1 MDLLKRRVLSGTIAL
16 SALLS
21 IAAPASAAIPSDVK
35 GTRYEEPVQ
44 ILSALKIMVGDENG
58 EFRLDDTIIR
68 SEVTKM
74 AVHALGLEDAAE
86 SAKGQTMF
94 DDVSTD
100 HWANGYINL
109 AVSQGIIEGDGDGN
123 FRPNAPITYAEAMT
137 IMVRATGYTVSAEG
151 KGGYPQGYIQ
161 VATSNGLTKNVQGS
175 SAEEISRGNVA
186 YLTTNALE
194 SRLMEQTGFGSG
206 ASYEITDKTL
216 LKDYL
221 KVTKD
226 SGQIIAIENT
236 SLSGSANLGKNQ
248 IKIGDKIYNAAYN
261 MNDLLGYNVEYYVKE
276 YKDGSNELI
285 LAMPIK
291 NKNNE
296 LIISADLFSK
306 LTTKNNNTAIE
317 YYSSESSSKASSA
330 ELDKNAVLIYNGKYE
345 DMDTDLLDMSDKSG
359 SITLLDTN
367 KDSKYDIAFVKSYEN
382 IVVDSATS
390 NKISDKYSETILKL
404 DDNVDY
410 RITKGLEEISISDLN
425 EYDVLS
431 VYASL
436 DDKLYDIAVTS
447 KKIEGRVSGKDS
459 NGFIIIDGEKYK
471 VAPNYT
477 NTISVGTDGVFY
489 LDIDGRIAATTAAS
503 NLSSNY
509 GYLTR
514 AYYSKNTDEKASF
527 KIFTMDN
534 KEVTFEGTDKIKFN
548 SVRNV
553 SAEEVVNTI
562 NGENNSTS
570 AQLITYAVNSDN
582 KITAINTAVDNS
594 STGAV
599 NNNKFTL
606 NYSLS
611 NAKFSKSLSKLGNV
625 RIDSETVVFDVSGD
639 NSVRNADMFED
650 GQVYDALIYDMTD
663 NYTAKA
669 VVVTKTQLSA
679 SADAPIAV
687 VKEIMSASNSD
698 DEQTDMLVAL
708 VDGKE
713 VSVYAEN
720 ENVLVKGGNKL
731 EMGDIIQYKT
741 NSDDEIVSVRLLLD
755 INDKDNEMIASPD
768 KDLETVYGKVTKKF
782 TNSINVTVNG
792 GSAANYAIPSDVTV
806 YSVDMTKSKNNILT
820 AKVSDIEVYD
830 KDENNRV
837 FLKIYDDVVEEI
849 VIIK

>member
-236 SLSGSANLGKNQ
+236 SLSGSSNLGKNQ
-248 IKIGDKIYNAAYN
+248 IKIGDKIYDAAYN

-296 LIISADLFSK
+296 LIIGADLFSK

-317 YYSSESSSKASSA
+317 YYSSESSSKVSSA

-436 DDKLYDIAVTS
+436 DGKLYDIAVTS

-477 NTISVGTDGVFY
+477 NTISVGTEGVFY

-570 AQLITYAVNSDN
+570 ARLITYAVNSDN

-625 RIDSETVVFDVSGD
+625 KIDSETVVFDVSGD

>member
-1 MDLLKRRVLSGTIAL
+1 MDLLKRRILSGTIAL
-16 SALLS
+16 SALLPL
-21 IAAPASAAIPSDVK
+21 AAPASAAIPSDVK

-74 AVHALGLEDAAE
+74 AVHTLGLEDAAE

-194 SRLMEQTGFGSG
+194 SKLMEQTGFGSG

-226 SGQIIAIENT
+226 SGQITAIENT
-236 SLSGSANLGKNQ
+236 SLSGSSNLGKNQ
-248 IKIGDKIYNAAYN
+248 IKIGDKVFDAAYN

-317 YYSSESSSKASSA
+317 YYSSKSSSKVSSA
-330 ELDKNAVLIYNGKYE
+330 ELEKNAVLIYNGKYE
-345 DMDTDLLDMSDKSG
+345 DMDTSLLDMSDKSG

-367 KDSKYDIAFVKSYEN
+367 KDGKYDIAFVKSYEN

-390 NKISDKYSETILKL
+390 NKISDKYSETVLKL

-436 DDKLYDIAVTS
+436 DGKLYDIAVTS
-447 KKIEGRVSGKDS
+447 KKIEGRVSSKDS

-477 NTISVGTDGVFY
+477 NTISVGTEGVFY

-534 KEVTFEGTDKIKFN
+534 KEVILEGNDKIKFN
-548 SVRNV
+548 NTRNV

-639 NSVRNADMFED
+639 NAVRNADMFED
-650 GQVYDALIYDMTD
+650 GQVYDAMIYDMTD
-663 NYTAKA
+663 NYTAKS

-782 TNSINVTVNG
+782 SNSINVTVNG
-792 GSAANYAIPSDVTV
+792 GSAANYVIPSEVTV
-806 YSVDMTKSKNNILT
+806 YSIDTTKSKNNILT
-820 AKVSDIEVYD
+820 AKVSDIGVYD
-830 KDENNRV
+830 EDENNRV

>member
-74 AVHALGLEDAAE
+74 AVHVLGLEDAAE

-236 SLSGSANLGKNQ
+236 SLSGSSNLGKNQ
-248 IKIGDKIYNAAYN
+248 IKIGDKIFDAAYN

-317 YYSSESSSKASSA
+317 YYSSESSSKVSSA

-345 DMDTDLLDMSDKSG
+345 DMDTSLLDMSDKSG

-436 DDKLYDIAVTS
+436 DGKLYDIAVTS

-459 NGFIIIDGEKYK
+459 NGFIIIDSEKYK

-477 NTISVGTDGVFY
+477 NTISIGTEGVFY

-650 GQVYDALIYDMTD
+650 GQVYDALIYDMAD

-837 FLKIYDDVVEEI
+837 FLKIYDNVVEEI

>member
-248 IKIGDKIYNAAYN
+248 IKIGDKIYDAAYN

-317 YYSSESSSKASSA
+317 YYSSESSSKVSSA

-345 DMDTDLLDMSDKSG
+345 DMDTSLLDMSDKSG

-431 VYASL
+431 VYTSL
-436 DDKLYDIAVTS
+436 DGKLYDIAVTS

>member
-74 AVHALGLEDAAE
+74 AVHVLGLEDAAE

-236 SLSGSANLGKNQ
+236 SLSGSSNLGKNQ
-248 IKIGDKIYNAAYN
+248 IKIGDKIYDAAYN

-317 YYSSESSSKASSA
+317 YYSSESSSKVSSA

-345 DMDTDLLDMSDKSG
+345 DMDTSLLDMSDKSG

-436 DDKLYDIAVTS
+436 DGKLYDIAVTS

-477 NTISVGTDGVFY
+477 NTISVGTEGVFY

-625 RIDSETVVFDVSGD
+625 KIDSETVVFDVSGD

>member
-44 ILSALKIMVGDENG
+44 ILSALKIMIGDENG

-74 AVHALGLEDAAE
+74 AVHVLGLEDAAE

-236 SLSGSANLGKNQ
+236 SLSGSSNLGKNQ
-248 IKIGDKIYNAAYN
+248 IKIGDKIFDAAYN

-296 LIISADLFSK
+296 LIIGADLFSK

-317 YYSSESSSKASSA
+317 YFSSESSSKVSSA

-345 DMDTDLLDMSDKSG
+345 DMDTSLLDMSDKSG

-436 DDKLYDIAVTS
+436 DGKLYDIAVTS

-477 NTISVGTDGVFY
+477 NTISVGTEGVFY

-534 KEVTFEGTDKIKFN
+534 KEVILEGTDKIKFN

-625 RIDSETVVFDVSGD
+625 KIDSETVVFDVSGD

-687 VKEIMSASNSD
+687 VKEIMSASNPD

-830 KDENNRV
+830 TDENNRV

>member
-74 AVHALGLEDAAE
+74 AVHVLGLEDAAE

-236 SLSGSANLGKNQ
+236 SLSGSSNLGKNQ
-248 IKIGDKIYNAAYN
+248 IKIGDKIYDAAYN

-296 LIISADLFSK
+296 LIIGADLFSK

-317 YYSSESSSKASSA
+317 YYSSESSSKVSSA

-650 GQVYDALIYDMTD
+650 GQVYDALIYDMAD

>member
-16 SALLS
+16 SAFLS

-74 AVHALGLEDAAE
+74 AVHVLGLEDAAE

-236 SLSGSANLGKNQ
+236 SLSGSSNLGKNQ
-248 IKIGDKIYNAAYN
+248 IKIGDKIFDAAYN

-317 YYSSESSSKASSA
+317 YYSSESSSKVSSA

-345 DMDTDLLDMSDKSG
+345 DMDTSLLDMSDKSG

-436 DDKLYDIAVTS
+436 DGKLYDIAVTS

-477 NTISVGTDGVFY
+477 NTISIGTDGVFY

-625 RIDSETVVFDVSGD
+625 KIDSETVVFDVSGD

-650 GQVYDALIYDMTD
+650 GQVYDALIYDLTD

-720 ENVLVKGGNKL
+720 ENVLAKGGNKL

>member
-1 MDLLKRRVLSGTIAL
+1 MDLLKRRILSGAIAA

-21 IAAPASAAIPSDVK
+21 LAVPASAAIPADVK

-58 EFRLDDTIIR
+58 EYRLDDTIIR

-151 KGGYPQGYIQ
+151 RGGYPQGYIQ

-194 SRLMEQTGFGSG
+194 SKLMEQTGFGSS
-206 ASYEITDKTL
+206 ASFEITDKTL

-221 KVTKD
+221 NVTKD
-226 SGQIIAIENT
+226 SGQITAVENT
-236 SLSGSANLGKNQ
+236 ALNGSSNLGKNQ
-248 IKIGDKIYNAAYN
+248 IKIGDQVFETAYN
-261 MNDLLGYNVEYYVKE
+261 MNDLLGYNVDYYVKE
-276 YKDGSNELI
+276 YKNGSNEVI
-285 LAMPIK
+285 LALPIK
-291 NKNNE
+291 SKNNE
-296 LIISADLFSK
+296 LIISSDLFSK
-306 LTTKNNNTAIE
+306 LTTKNSNTAIE
-317 YYSSESSSKASSA
+317 YYSSESALKVSTA
-330 ELDKNAVLIYNGKYE
+330 ELDKNAVLIYNGKYA
-345 DMDTDLLDMSDKSG
+345 DMDTSLLDLNAKSG
-359 SITLLDTN
+359 NITLLDTN
-367 KDSKYDIAFVKSYEN
+367 KDSKYDIAFIKCYEN
-382 IVVDSATS
+382 IVVDSVTT
-390 NKISDKYSETILKL
+390 NKIKDKYSDTVLKL
-404 DDNVDY
+404 DDSVDF
-410 RITKGLEEISISDLN
+410 RITKGLEEIEISDLN

-436 DDKLYDIAVTS
+436 DGKLYDISVTS
-447 KKIEGRVSGKDS
+447 KKIEGKVTGKDS
-459 NGFIIIDGEKYK
+459 SGFVINGEKYK
-471 VAPNYT
+471 VASNYT
-477 NTISVGTDGVFY
+477 NTISIGTEGVFC
-489 LDIDGRIAATTAAS
+489 LDIEGKIAAVSSATATGS
-503 NLSSNY
+503 EY
-509 GYLTR
+509 GYLMK
-514 AYYSKNTDEKASF
+514 AYYAKNAEEKASF

-534 KEVTFEGTDKIKFN
+534 KEVTLEGNDKIKFN
-548 SVRNV
+548 GTRNV
-553 SAEEVVNTI
+553 SAEEVVNSI
-562 NGENNSTS
+562 NGENNATK
-570 AQLITYAVNSDN
+570 AQLITYTVNADN
-582 KITAINTAVDNS
+582 KITAVNTALDNS

-599 NNNKFTL
+599 NNDAFTL
-606 NYSLS
+606 NYSLTD
-611 NAKFSKSLSKLGNV
+611 AKFTKSLSKLGNV
-625 RIDSETVVFDVSGD
+625 RIDSETVIFDVSGD
-639 NSVRNADMFED
+639 NAIRTADMFED
-650 GQVYDALIYDMTD
+650 GQVYDAMVYDMAD

-679 SADAPIAV
+679 DAAASIAV
-687 VKEIMSASNSD
+687 VKEIMSVSNAD

-708 VDGKE
+708 TDGKE
-713 VSVYAEN
+713 ISVYAES
-720 ENVLVKGGNKL
+720 ENVLVKGGKKL
-731 EMGDIIQYKT
+731 EQGDIIQYKT
-741 NSDDEIVSVRLLLD
+741 NAEDEIVSVRLLLD

-782 TNSINVTVNG
+782 SNSINVTVNESG
-792 GSAANYAIPSDVTV
+792 ATNYVIPSDVTV
-806 YSVDMTKSKNNILT
+806 YSVDTTKSKNNVLT
-820 AKVSDIEVYD
+820 AKVNDIQIYD
-830 KDENNRV
+830 EDENNRV

>member
-74 AVHALGLEDAAE
+74 AVHVLGLEDAAE

-248 IKIGDKIYNAAYN
+248 IKIGDKIYDAAYN

-317 YYSSESSSKASSA
+317 YYSSESSSKVSSA

-345 DMDTDLLDMSDKSG
+345 DMDTSLLDMSDKSG

-431 VYASL
+431 VYTSL
-436 DDKLYDIAVTS
+436 DGKLYDIAVTS

-534 KEVTFEGTDKIKFN
+534 KEVTFEGNDKIKFN

-594 STGAV
+594 SSGAV

-625 RIDSETVVFDVSGD
+625 KIDSETVVFDVSGD

-650 GQVYDALIYDMTD
+650 GQVYDALIYDLTD

>member
-74 AVHALGLEDAAE
+74 AVHVLGLEDAAE

-236 SLSGSANLGKNQ
+236 SLSGSSNLGKNQ
-248 IKIGDKIYNAAYN
+248 IKIGDKIYDAAYN

-296 LIISADLFSK
+296 LIIGADLFSK

-317 YYSSESSSKASSA
+317 YYSSESSSKVSSA

-650 GQVYDALIYDMTD
+650 GQVYDALIYDMAD

-837 FLKIYDDVVEEI
+837 FLKIYDNVVEEI

>member
-94 DDVSTD
+94 DDVSAD

-236 SLSGSANLGKNQ
+236 SLSGSSNLGKNQ
-248 IKIGDKIYNAAYN
+248 IKIGDKIYDAAHN

-317 YYSSESSSKASSA
+317 YYSSESSSKVSSA

-345 DMDTDLLDMSDKSG
+345 DMDTSLLDMSDKSG

-410 RITKGLEEISISDLN
+410 RITKGLEEISISGLN

-436 DDKLYDIAVTS
+436 DGKLYDIAVTS

-477 NTISVGTDGVFY
+477 NTISVGTEGVFY

-534 KEVTFEGTDKIKFN
+534 KEVILEGTDKIKFN

-594 STGAV
+594 SSGAV

-625 RIDSETVVFDVSGD
+625 KIDSETVVFDVSGD

-837 FLKIYDDVVEEI
+837 FLKIYNDVVEEI

>member
-74 AVHALGLEDAAE
+74 AVHVLGLEDAAE

-236 SLSGSANLGKNQ
+236 SLSGSSNLGKNQ
-248 IKIGDKIYNAAYN
+248 IKIGDKIYDAAYN

-317 YYSSESSSKASSA
+317 YYSSESSSKVSSA

-345 DMDTDLLDMSDKSG
+345 DMDTSLLDMSDKSG

-436 DDKLYDIAVTS
+436 DGKLYDIAVTS

-477 NTISVGTDGVFY
+477 NTISIGTEGVFY

-534 KEVTFEGTDKIKFN
+534 KEVILEGNDKIKFN

-553 SAEEVVNTI
+553 SSEEVVNTI

-625 RIDSETVVFDVSGD
+625 KIDSETVVFDVSGD

>member
-74 AVHALGLEDAAE
+74 AVHVLGLEDAAE

-206 ASYEITDKTL
+206 ASYESTDKTL
-216 LKDYL
+216 RKDYL

-236 SLSGSANLGKNQ
+236 SLSGSSNLGKNQ
-248 IKIGDKIYNAAYN
+248 IKIGDKIYDAAYN

-317 YYSSESSSKASSA
+317 YYSSESSSKVSSA

-345 DMDTDLLDMSDKSG
+345 DMDTSLLDMSDKSG

-477 NTISVGTDGVFY
+477 NTISVGTEGVFY
-489 LDIDGRIAATTAAS
+489 LDIDGRLAATTAAS

-534 KEVTFEGTDKIKFN
+534 KEVILEGNDKIKFN

-562 NGENNSTS
+562 NSENNSTS

-582 KITAINTAVDNS
+582 KITSINTAVDNS

-625 RIDSETVVFDVSGD
+625 KIDSETVVFDVSGD

-650 GQVYDALIYDMTD
+650 GQVYDALIYDMAD

-830 KDENNRV
+830 TDENNRV

>member
-317 YYSSESSSKASSA
+317 YYSSESSSKVSSA

-345 DMDTDLLDMSDKSG
+345 DMDTSLLDMSDKSG

-431 VYASL
+431 VYTSL
-436 DDKLYDIAVTS
+436 DGKLYDIAVTS

-477 NTISVGTDGVFY
+477 NTISVGTEGVFY

-553 SAEEVVNTI
+553 SAEDVVNTI

>member
-236 SLSGSANLGKNQ
+236 SLSGSSNLGKNQ
-248 IKIGDKIYNAAYN
+248 IKIGDKIYDAAYN

-296 LIISADLFSK
+296 IVISTDLFSK

-317 YYSSESSSKASSA
+317 YYSSESSSKVSSA

-345 DMDTDLLDMSDKSG
+345 DMDTSLLDMSDKSG

-436 DDKLYDIAVTS
+436 DGKLYDIAVTS

-477 NTISVGTDGVFY
+477 NTISVGTEGVFY

-594 STGAV
+594 SSGAV

-687 VKEIMSASNSD
+687 VKEIMSASNPD

-720 ENVLVKGGNKL
+720 ENVLVKGGKKL

-837 FLKIYDDVVEEI
+837 FLKIYDNVVEEI

>member
-74 AVHALGLEDAAE
+74 AVHVLGLEDAAE

-236 SLSGSANLGKNQ
+236 SLSGSSNLGKNQ
-248 IKIGDKIYNAAYN
+248 IKIGDKIYDAAYN

-317 YYSSESSSKASSA
+317 YYSSESSSKVSSA

-345 DMDTDLLDMSDKSG
+345 DMDTSLLDMSDKSG

-431 VYASL
+431 VYTSL
-436 DDKLYDIAVTS
+436 DGKLYDIAVTS

-477 NTISVGTDGVFY
+477 NTISVGTEGVFY

-534 KEVTFEGTDKIKFN
+534 KEVILEGTDKIKFN

-594 STGAV
+594 PTGAV

-625 RIDSETVVFDVSGD
+625 KIDSETVVFDVSGD

-650 GQVYDALIYDMTD
+650 GQVYDALIYDMAD

>member
-74 AVHALGLEDAAE
+74 AVHVLGLEDAAE

-236 SLSGSANLGKNQ
+236 SLSGSSNLGKNQ
-248 IKIGDKIYNAAYN
+248 IKIGDKIYDAAYN

-317 YYSSESSSKASSA
+317 YYSSESSSKVSSA

-436 DDKLYDIAVTS
+436 DGKLYDIAVTS

-477 NTISVGTDGVFY
+477 NTISVGTEGVFY

-534 KEVTFEGTDKIKFN
+534 KEVTFEGNDKIKFN

-625 RIDSETVVFDVSGD
+625 KIDSETVVFDVSGD

>member
-74 AVHALGLEDAAE
+74 AVHVLGLEDAAE

-236 SLSGSANLGKNQ
+236 SLSGSSNLGKNQ
-248 IKIGDKIYNAAYN
+248 IKIGDKIYDAAYN

-317 YYSSESSSKASSA
+317 YYSSESSSKVSSA
-330 ELDKNAVLIYNGKYE
+330 ELDKNAILIYNGKYE
-345 DMDTDLLDMSDKSG
+345 DMDTSLLDMSDKSG

-436 DDKLYDIAVTS
+436 DGKLYDIAVTS

-534 KEVTFEGTDKIKFN
+534 KEVILEGTDKIKFN

-553 SAEEVVNTI
+553 SAEEVVNAI

-625 RIDSETVVFDVSGD
+625 KIDSETVVFDVSGD

-720 ENVLVKGGNKL
+720 KNVLVKGGNKL
-731 EMGDIIQYKT
+731 EMGDSIQYKT

>member
-74 AVHALGLEDAAE
+74 AVHVLGLEDAAE

-137 IMVRATGYTVSAEG
+137 ILVRATGYTVSAEG

-236 SLSGSANLGKNQ
+236 SLSGSSNLGKNQ
-248 IKIGDKIYNAAYN
+248 IKIGDKIYDAAYN

-317 YYSSESSSKASSA
+317 YYSSESSSKVSSA

-345 DMDTDLLDMSDKSG
+345 DMDTSLLDMSDKSG

-431 VYASL
+431 VYTSL
-436 DDKLYDIAVTS
+436 DGKLYDIAVTS

-477 NTISVGTDGVFY
+477 NTISVGTEGVFY

-553 SAEEVVNTI
+553 SAEDVVNTI

>member
-1 MDLLKRRVLSGTIAL
+1 MDLLKRRILSGAMAA
-16 SALLS
+16 SVLLS
-21 IAAPASAAIPSDVK
+21 LSVPASAAIPADVK

-58 EFRLDDTIIR
+58 EYRLDDTIIR

-151 KGGYPQGYIQ
+151 RGGYPQGYIQ

-194 SRLMEQTGFGSG
+194 SKLMEQTGFGSS
-206 ASYEITDKTL
+206 ASFEITDKTL

-221 KVTKD
+221 NVTKAN
-226 SGQIIAIENT
+226 GQITAVENT
-236 SLSGSANLGKNQ
+236 SLSGSSNLGQNQ
-248 IKIGDKIYNAAYN
+248 IKIGDKTFDTAYN
-261 MNDLLGYNVEYYVKE
+261 MNDLLGYNVDYYVKE
-276 YKDGSNELI
+276 YKNGSSEVI
-285 LAMPIK
+285 LALPIK
-291 NKNNE
+291 SKNNE
-296 LIISADLFSK
+296 LIISTDLFSK
-306 LTTKNNNTAIE
+306 LTTKNSNTAIE
-317 YYSSESSSKASSA
+317 YYSSESASKASTA
-330 ELDKNAVLIYNGKYE
+330 ELDKNAVLIYNGKYA
-345 DMDTDLLDMSDKSG
+345 DMDTSLLDMNGKSG
-359 SITLLDTN
+359 NITLLDTN
-367 KDSKYDIAFVKSYEN
+367 KDGKYDIAFVKCYEN
-382 IVVDSATS
+382 IVVDRVTT
-390 NKISDKYSETILKL
+390 NKIKDKYSDTILKL
-404 DDNVDY
+404 DDSVDY
-410 RITKGLEEISISDLN
+410 RITKGLEEIEISDLN

-436 DDKLYDIAVTS
+436 DGKLYDIAVTS
-447 KKIEGRVSGKDS
+447 RKIEGKVTGKDS
-459 NGFIIIDGEKYK
+459 NGFVINGEKYK
-471 VAPNYT
+471 VASNYT
-477 NTISVGTDGVFY
+477 NTISVGTEGVFC
-489 LDIDGRIAATTAAS
+489 LDIDGKIAAVSSATATGS
-503 NLSSNY
+503 DY
-509 GYLTR
+509 GYLIR
-514 AYYSKNTDEKASF
+514 AYYSKNSEEKASF

-534 KEVTFEGTDKIKFN
+534 KEVTFEGNDKIKFN
-548 SVRNV
+548 GTRNV
-553 SAEEVVNTI
+553 SAEEVINTI
-562 NGENNSTS
+562 NGENNSTQP
-570 AQLITYAVNSDN
+570 QLITYTVNADN
-582 KITAINTAVDNS
+582 KITAINTALDNS

-599 NNNKFTL
+599 NNDKFTL
-606 NYSLS
+606 NYSLTD
-611 NAKFSKSLSKLGNV
+611 AKFTKSLSKLGNV

-639 NSVRNADMFED
+639 NTVRNSDMFED
-650 GQVYDALIYDMTD
+650 GQVYDAMVYDMAD

-669 VVVTKTQLSA
+669 VVVTKTHLSA
-679 SADAPIAV
+679 DANAPIAV

-720 ENVLVKGGNKL
+720 ENVLVKGGKKL

-741 NSDDEIVSVRLLLD
+741 NADDEIVSVRLLLD
-755 INDKDNEMIASPD
+755 INDKDNEATASPD

-782 TNSINVTVNG
+782 SNSINVTVND
-792 GSAANYAIPSDVTV
+792 GSATNYVIPSDVTV
-806 YSVDMTKSKNNILT
+806 YSVDTTKSKNNVIT
-820 AKVSDIEVYD
+820 AKVSDIGVYD
-830 KDENNRV
+830 EDENNRV
-837 FLKIYDDVVEEI
+837 FIKIYDDVVKEI

>member
-74 AVHALGLEDAAE
+74 AVHVLGLEDAAE

-236 SLSGSANLGKNQ
+236 SLSGSSNLGKNQ
-248 IKIGDKIYNAAYN
+248 IKIGDKIYDAAYN

-317 YYSSESSSKASSA
+317 YYSSESSSKVSSA

-345 DMDTDLLDMSDKSG
+345 DMDTSLLDMSDKSG

-436 DDKLYDIAVTS
+436 DGKLYDIAVTS

-477 NTISVGTDGVFY
+477 NTISIGTEGVFY

-534 KEVTFEGTDKIKFN
+534 KEVILEGTDKIKFN

-594 STGAV
+594 PTGAV

>member
-74 AVHALGLEDAAE
+74 AVHVLGLEDAAE

-236 SLSGSANLGKNQ
+236 SLSGSSNLGKNQ
-248 IKIGDKIYNAAYN
+248 IKIGDKIYDAAYN

-317 YYSSESSSKASSA
+317 YYSSESSSKVSSA

-345 DMDTDLLDMSDKSG
+345 DMDTSLLDMSDKSG

-367 KDSKYDIAFVKSYEN
+367 KDNKYDIAFVKSYEN

-431 VYASL
+431 VYTSL
-436 DDKLYDIAVTS
+436 DGKLYDIAVTS

-477 NTISVGTDGVFY
+477 NTISIGTEGVFY

-534 KEVTFEGTDKIKFN
+534 KEVILEGNDKIKFN

-553 SAEEVVNTI
+553 SAEEVVNAI

-625 RIDSETVVFDVSGD
+625 KIDSETVVFDVSGD

-650 GQVYDALIYDMTD
+650 GQVYDALIYDMAD

-687 VKEIMSASNSD
+687 VKEIMSASNPD

-713 VSVYAEN
+713 VSVYAES

-782 TNSINVTVNG
+782 TNSINVTVNSS
-792 GSAANYAIPSDVTV
+792 SAANYAIPSDVTV

-837 FLKIYDDVVEEI
+837 FLRIYDDVVEEI

>member
-74 AVHALGLEDAAE
+74 AVHVLGLEDAAE

-236 SLSGSANLGKNQ
+236 SLSGSSNLGKNQ
-248 IKIGDKIYNAAYN
+248 IKIGDKIYDAAYN

-317 YYSSESSSKASSA
+317 YYSSESSSKVSSA
-330 ELDKNAVLIYNGKYE
+330 ELDKNAILIYNGKYE
-345 DMDTDLLDMSDKSG
+345 DMDTSLLDMSDKSG

-436 DDKLYDIAVTS
+436 DGKLYDIAVTS

-477 NTISVGTDGVFY
+477 NTISVGTEGVFY

-534 KEVTFEGTDKIKFN
+534 KEVILEGTDKIKFN

-553 SAEEVVNTI
+553 SAEEVVNAI

-625 RIDSETVVFDVSGD
+625 KIDSETVVFDVSGD

-720 ENVLVKGGNKL
+720 KNVLVKGGNKL
-731 EMGDIIQYKT
+731 EMGDSIQYKT

>member
-94 DDVSTD
+94 DDVSAD

-236 SLSGSANLGKNQ
+236 SLSGSSNLGKNQ
-248 IKIGDKIYNAAYN
+248 IKIGDKIYDAAHN

-317 YYSSESSSKASSA
+317 YYSSESSSKVSSA

-345 DMDTDLLDMSDKSG
+345 DMDTSLLDMSDKSG

-410 RITKGLEEISISDLN
+410 RITKGLEEISISGLN

-436 DDKLYDIAVTS
+436 DGKLYDIAVTS

-477 NTISVGTDGVFY
+477 NTISVGTEGVFY

-553 SAEEVVNTI
+553 SAEDVVNTI

-594 STGAV
+594 SSGAV

-625 RIDSETVVFDVSGD
+625 KIDSETVVFDVSGD

>member
-1 MDLLKRRVLSGTIAL
+1 
-16 SALLS
+16 
-21 IAAPASAAIPSDVK
+21 
-35 GTRYEEPVQ
+35 
-44 ILSALKIMVGDENG
+44 
-58 EFRLDDTIIR
+58 
-68 SEVTKM
+68 
-74 AVHALGLEDAAE
+74 
-86 SAKGQTMF
+86 
-94 DDVSTD
+94 
-100 HWANGYINL
+100 
-109 AVSQGIIEGDGDGN
+109 
-123 FRPNAPITYAEAMT
+123 
-137 IMVRATGYTVSAEG
+137 
-151 KGGYPQGYIQ
+151 
-161 VATSNGLTKNVQGS
+161 
-175 SAEEISRGNVA
+175 
-186 YLTTNALE
+186 
-194 SRLMEQTGFGSG
+194 
-206 ASYEITDKTL
+206 
-216 LKDYL
+216 
-221 KVTKD
+221 
-226 SGQIIAIENT
+226 
-236 SLSGSANLGKNQ
+236 
-248 IKIGDKIYNAAYN
+248 

-317 YYSSESSSKASSA
+317 YYSSESSSKVSSA

-345 DMDTDLLDMSDKSG
+345 DMDTSLLDMSDKSG

-431 VYASL
+431 VYTSL
-436 DDKLYDIAVTS
+436 DGKLYDIAVTS

-625 RIDSETVVFDVSGD
+625 KIDSETVVFDVSGD

>member
-74 AVHALGLEDAAE
+74 AVHVLGLEDAAE

-236 SLSGSANLGKNQ
+236 SLSGSSNLGKNQ
-248 IKIGDKIYNAAYN
+248 IKIGDKIYDAAYN

-317 YYSSESSSKASSA
+317 YYSSESSSKVSSA

-345 DMDTDLLDMSDKSG
+345 DMDTSLLDMSDKSG

-436 DDKLYDIAVTS
+436 DGKLYDIAVTS

-477 NTISVGTDGVFY
+477 NTISVGTEGVFY